1 MFQNIIKFSLENR
14 LVVVL
19 ASALIL
25 ILGMFVAFQ
34 LPVDVFPD
42 LTASTVTI
50 LADAHG
56 MAPEEVETL
65 VAFPIET
72 AMNGAS
78 GLCRRRHGCL
88 SAVQIASKCVRWPG
102 RRGWGRFG

>member
-1 MFQNIIKFSLENR
+1 MFERIIRFSLEKR
-14 LVVVL
+14 LIVVL
-19 ASALIL
+19 ASALL
-25 ILGMFVAFQ
+25 LVLGAFVSTQ

-50 LADAHG
+50 LVDAHG

-72 AMNGAS
+72 VMNGAS
-78 GLCRRRHGCL
+78 GVRRVR
-88 SAVQIASKCVRWPG
+88 SALTTGVAVIWIEFE
-102 RRGWGRFG
+102 WGTDVFQA